1 MKQYRYCLLL
11 VFCTSCRLFSPNEP
25 TEPQSPSVAW
35 KTKIIENV
43 LIDYSFPLARW
54 NNIVVCMGQAGENK
68 QRLLGLDATTGEVR
82 WMWEDFFE
90 YGQPSG
96 LVFSL
101 EWHQLGEILLFV
113 SGGKQ
118 YCVDIS
124 TGKTLWRRYREYSS
138 RGGVCGNG
146 YQYAIVGTTFD
157 NTGEMYDNIYV
168 GDIRDPE
175 IERCIYKGTPGR
187 ALGRPYLYRDANGTL
202 RILFLEV
209 IRSTGTTDYSYTTY
223 IVGFDLTS
231 DREIYRTMV
240 YSQTKDGGGAITK
253 VYGDNCY
260 SVVGRRMVCTGLG
273 TGKIRWFQ
281 NFPGDFL
288 FSGFIIVDGTIYANC
303 EDTYLYALDAETGL
317 IKWREKSSGTSSPLF
332 YMDGVLYYVG
342 GGDGMLH
349 AVDAATGKHLWKI
362 DPPERND
369 YGFTRSRPT
378 GFDGRLYVTSW
389 TTAYCYRV
397 R

>member
-1 MKQYRYCLLL
+1 MKLYRYCLFLML
-11 VFCTSCRLFSPNEP
+11 CTSCRLFSPSEP
-25 TEPQSPSVAW
+25 TEPQLPSVAW
-35 KTKIIENV
+35 KTKIIDNV

-54 NNIVVCMGQAGENK
+54 NDIVACMGQAGENK
-68 QRLLGLDATTGEVR
+68 QRLLGLDASTGEVR
-82 WMWEDFFE
+82 WMWDDFFA
-90 YGQPSG
+90 YGQPSV
-96 LVFSL
+96 LVFSH

-118 YCVDIS
+118 YCVDIC
-124 TGKTLWRRYREYSS
+124 TGKTLWRRYRDYSS
-138 RGGVCGNG
+138 RGVICGNG
-146 YQYAIVGTTFD
+146 YQYAVVGTTFD
-157 NTGEMYDNIYV
+157 NSGEMYDNIYV

-175 IERCIYKGTPGR
+175 IERCIYKGTGGR
-187 ALGRPYLYRDANGTL
+187 AAGKPSLHWDANGTL
-202 RILFLEV
+202 RVIFLEV
-209 IRSTGTTDYSYTTY
+209 IRNTGSTDYSYTAY
-223 IVGFDLTS
+223 IVGYDLTS
-231 DREIYRTMV
+231 DREIYRTVV
-240 YSQTKDGGGAITK
+240 YSQTKDVGGAITK
-253 VYGDNCY
+253 VYGDYCY
-260 SVVGRRMVCTGLG
+260 SVIGRRMVCTELG

-288 FSGFIIVDGTIYANC
+288 FTGFIIVDGTIYANC
-303 EDTYLYALDAETGL
+303 EDTYLYAVDAETGL

-342 GGDGMLH
+342 GGDGKLH
-349 AVDAATGKHLWKI
+349 AVEAATGKHLWKI

-397 R
+397 K

>member
-1 MKQYRYCLLL
+1 MKHFGLAWLLSL
-11 VFCTSCRLFSPNEP
+11 YAGCRIFNPTEP
-25 TEPQSPSVAW
+25 TEFQPPSIAW

-54 NNIVVCMGQAGENK
+54 NNIVVCMGQAGENM
-68 QRLLGLDATTGEVR
+68 QRLMGLDASTGQVQ
-82 WMWEDFFE
+82 WTWTDFFE
-90 YGQPSG
+90 YGQPTG
-96 LVFSL
+96 VVVTYQ
-101 EWHQLGEILLFV
+101 WYQIDNALLFGY
-113 SGGKQ
+113 SGKQ

-124 TGKTLWRRYREYSS
+124 TGSTLWRRYRNYSS
-138 RGGVCGNG
+138 RGVITGTG
-146 YQYAIVGTTFD
+146 YQYIIVGTTFD
-157 NTGEMYDNIYV
+157 SSGEMYDNIYL

-175 IERCIYKGTPGR
+175 IEQCIYKGTRGR
-187 ALGRPYLYRDANGTL
+187 AIGEPYLYRDANGAL
-202 RILFLEV
+202 RVSFLEV
-209 IRSTGTTDYSYTTY
+209 LRNIGVPDYNYTAYLVGLDVTSGTET
-223 IVGFDLTS
+223 
-231 DREIYRTMV
+231 YRTIV
-240 YSQTKDGGGAITK
+240 YSQTKEGGRAITK
-253 VYGDNCY
+253 VDGNKGY
-260 SVVGRRMVCTGLG
+260 SVVGRRIVCTELG